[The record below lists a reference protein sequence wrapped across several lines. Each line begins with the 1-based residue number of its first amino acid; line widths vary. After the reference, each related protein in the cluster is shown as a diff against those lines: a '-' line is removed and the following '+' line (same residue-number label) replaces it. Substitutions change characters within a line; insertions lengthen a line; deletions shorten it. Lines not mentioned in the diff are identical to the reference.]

1 MQKQPSLIA
10 FTVIVILAAL
20 GFAGW
25 RMWGSDNAVG
35 GYPELDGGVY
45 AEPISQGG
53 LKYLVPPDEIYA
65 SGLAAND
72 RPALQAP
79 KHDDIASADSRLA
92 DELEGMAVS
101 VGGVDRFYPFQIL
114 NWHQIVH
121 DDINGQNL
129 IITYSPLT
137 GSAVVYS
144 AKASETT
151 GELHNFVDAGHV
163 YNNSLLME
171 DGYGTW
177 WNQTTGQAIVGKS
190 VGQKL
195 EIYPSAV
202 MTWATWKDRHPTG
215 LVLSMDTGVAR
226 DYGRHPYASYESSPG
241 IFFPLNHVFDKLE
254 PKDIVYRLDTSDQPL
269 VFMRRYLPMQTDPNA
284 VIGQADGEQSV
295 VAFYDEDLDT
305 ARVFERSVNGRT
317 LTFNYDGGT
326 LTDVET
332 GSRWS
337 PEGVALSGELRGT
350 ALVEVPVTRHYAF
363 AHFAMYP
370 NSLISGAELLPTDV
384 VEPEGQVLEV
394 Q

>member
-10 FTVIVILAAL
+10 FIVIVILAAL
-20 GFAGW
+20 GFAGS

-72 RPALQAP
+72 RPALHDP
-79 KHDDIASADSRLA
+79 KHDDIASADSKLA
-92 DELEGMAVS
+92 DELEGIAVS
-101 VGGVDRFYPFQIL
+101 VGNTQRFYPFQIL

-121 DDINGQNL
+121 DNINGEDL

-151 GELHNFVDAGHV
+151 GELHNFVDAGQV
-163 YNNSLLME
+163 YNNGLLME

-177 WNQTTGQAIVGKS
+177 WNQTTGQAIVGKG

-241 IFFPLNHVFDKLE
+241 IFFPLNHVFNQLE
-254 PKDIVYRLDTSDQPL
+254 PKDLVYRFETSEQPL
-269 VFMRRYLPMQTDPNA
+269 VFMLRYLPMQKDPNA
-284 VIGQADGEQSV
+284 VVPHSQGELSI
-295 VAFYDEDLDT
+295 VALYDEDLDT
-305 ARVFERSVNGRT
+305 VRIFDRNVSGRVLR
-317 LTFNYDGGT
+317 FNYVGGT
-326 LTDVET
+326 ITDEET

-337 PEGVALSGELRGT
+337 PEGVALSGEFRGT
-350 ALVEVPVTRHYAF
+350 SLAELPLTRHYAF

-370 NSLISGAELLPTDV
+370 ASLISGQELLPLDDI
-384 VEPEGQVLEV
+384 EPEGQTLEI